1 MKHLEK
7 LGFEIVYLP
16 VDSEGIVDFDDLEK
30 SLTKDVILVSIMRAN
45 NETGSM
51 EPIDRIRAFANEI
64 GAFFHTDAVQSFGK
78 TVDNLGDLISI
89 SGHKIGG
96 PKGIGALLYRRDIKL
111 EPVIYGGGQ
120 EFVLRSGTENLPA
133 VVGFKKAVE
142 NIDVRHF
149 QSKVGT
155 LKKKLLKEIKRNIKD
170 IKVNS
175 PEGHNCLSNILNI
188 SFLNT
193 RSEVILHSLEQ
204 RGVYVSSGSACSS
217 KNTKGS
223 HVLKAMGR
231 NNREIE
237 SAIRFSLSEFT
248 KEDEIDYAIKAVI
261 DSVNAFRKLG
271 GMR

>member
-1 MKHLEK
+1 M
-7 LGFEIVYLP
+7 
-16 VDSEGIVDFDDLEK
+16 
-30 SLTKDVILVSIMRAN
+30 
-45 NETGSM
+45 
-51 EPIDRIRAFANEI
+51 
-64 GAFFHTDAVQSFGK
+64 
-78 TVDNLGDLISI
+78 DNLGDLISI

-120 EFVLRSGTENLPA
+120 EFALRSGTENLPA

-193 RSEVILHSLEQ
+193 RSEVILHSP
-204 RGVYVSSGSACSS
+204 
-217 KNTKGS
+217 
-223 HVLKAMGR
+223 H
-231 NNREIE
+231 
-237 SAIRFSLSEFT
+237 
-248 KEDEIDYAIKAVI
+248 
-261 DSVNAFRKLG
+261 
-271 GMR
+271 